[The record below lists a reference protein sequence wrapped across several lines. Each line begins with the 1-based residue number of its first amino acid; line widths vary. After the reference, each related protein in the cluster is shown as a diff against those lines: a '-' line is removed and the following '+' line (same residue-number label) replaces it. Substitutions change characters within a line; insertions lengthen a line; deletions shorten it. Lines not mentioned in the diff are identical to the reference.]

1 MLKIYFGFLHSPDDV
16 EFHLQFMKNKL
27 NFTKKKQE
35 ILSWARYISSLLNP
49 KNEIKKAG
57 GLKTKT
63 NRTILTDLR
72 SLVLHQ
78 RLTLNNTP
86 SKK

>member
-27 NFTKKKQE
+27 NFTKKNKKFSHEQE
-35 ILSWARYISSLLNP
+35 RYISSLLNP

-63 NRTILTDLR
+63 NSTILQISD
-72 SLVLHQ
+72 H
-78 RLTLNNTP
+78 
-86 SKK
+86 